1 MTKKSLDASLEVYL
15 APRPRHGLA
24 LALAVCGL
32 ALVAAALG
40 LLGWQQLGKTRR
52 LETQL
57 AHLQQE
63 QAAHKVP
70 PPSRQQQDE
79 EKQWTQL
86 RLERDFP
93 WDKVFRA
100 IERTSSPDVE
110 LLEFHPDKPN
120 RVIVLR
126 GEARNLDGLL
136 AYLDNLTVKTGWA
149 DVHLTHQEKV
159 KHGALETISF
169 EVKATLP

>member
-1 MTKKSLDASLEVYL
+1 MTSKSLEAYL
-15 APRPRHGLA
+15 LPRPRHGFA

-40 LLGWQQLGKTRR
+40 LLGWRQFNKTHR

-57 AHLQQE
+57 AQLQQE
-63 QAAHKVP
+63 QAARKVP

-79 EKQWTQL
+79 EKQWAQL
-86 RLERDFP
+86 KLERDFP
-93 WDKVFRA
+93 WDNVFHA
-100 IERTSSPDVE
+100 IERTASPDIE

-126 GEARNLDGLL
+126 GEVKNIDALI
-136 AYLDNLTVKTGWA
+136 AYLDSLTVKTGWA
-149 DVHLTHQEKV
+149 GVHLTHQEKV